1 MSEVIL
7 KVDGICVASEV
18 TPIEDNCTNDN
29 TSDSNLKSEWP
40 VIWTAVIWHE
50 KKKPPHGLYSHKCD
64 SVVLTQKISSVF
76 LYRPDGNTV
85 CVKYGMDDSRVA
97 LNIEVM
103 PGATSPLSISTI
115 VLSSNLAT
123 VKSVTGRSTTNLN
136 IISISHNHVLLN
148 TLLGNSALWRAWF
161 EPCRQRSGCLR
172 STTSSFSVKVSHTS
186 TTSVSITLLLYLAT
200 GVDHIF
206 LRSTETSMR
215 SHTPHR
221 LSSERQLTRS
231 YSSRSSWSN
240 NVHKASSSLLPAME
254 NLWLVPFLELVD
266 GTGCR
271 TALDRLARFQHTG
284 IMTSKPVYGRIAVLA
299 LALVNH
305 RDVIDAGEDGYMIMM
320 VKLKLNM

>member
-64 SVVLTQKISSVF
+64 SVVLTQNISPVF

-148 TLLGNSALWRAWF
+148 TLLGNGALWRAWF
-161 EPCRQRSGCLR
+161 EPCRQRSVYNVRLLSSLVLMCSSAARSSRREDGCLR

-254 NLWLVPFLELVD
+254 NLWLVPFL
-266 GTGCR
+266 
-271 TALDRLARFQHTG
+271 
-284 IMTSKPVYGRIAVLA
+284 P
-299 LALVNH
+299 
-305 RDVIDAGEDGYMIMM
+305 
-320 VKLKLNM
+320 